1 MNFGNEIVAL
11 RIDIESIEGLRYKLR
26 MMGVPIEGAC
36 KMFCDNDSVV
46 KNISRP
52 ESPLRKKSN
61 SICYHK
67 ARESIAGGWV
77 RLTKEL
83 GDTNVSDI
91 LTKLMA
97 GPRLRKLTGM
107 CMWR

>member
-1 MNFGNEIVAL
+1 
-11 RIDIESIEGLRYKLR
+11 
-26 MMGVPIEGAC
+26 
-36 KMFCDNDSVV
+36 MFCDNDSVV